1 MMKGRLLAILVILV
15 FAFSTDTSARNLF
28 TDASLEDSRK
38 PVSAPGGSHMRAFV
52 NPDTGEVLTYE
63 QWQSFDFE
71 DQREEHPR
79 HDSATDAE
87 EVAERTIEERTITLP
102 DGRQVTVVK
111 APDWMKVH
119 TRVRFD
125 DKGKAYLTCD

>member
-1 MMKGRLLAILVILV
+1 
-15 FAFSTDTSARNLF
+15 
-28 TDASLEDSRK
+28 
-38 PVSAPGGSHMRAFV
+38 MRAFV

-71 DQREEHPR
+71 DQQEEHSR
-79 HDSATDAE
+79 RDSAAAAE
-87 EVAERTIEERTITLP
+87 EVTERTITLP